1 MSPSRGAAGL
11 DSSGIAGF
19 GPFIELFRMRPR
31 GRYAGRRSVEEQRAE
46 RCVRSPHLID
56 PQPYGA
62 FERQDD
68 VPSFAIVPDDL
79 NGHQQPFVVQ
89 IEYFYRRPATRLFP
103 IDEIERQ
110 PVRSVVL
117 VADIDGHGL
126 VARSRIERDDRARV
140 PRSTSVFRYRGPA
153 VVRSRRDMQPARFGE
168 ADRVGEF
175 GQSDSVGAVRLV
187 VAEDVTLASVLAR
200 PVAPCRRVLH
210 GGLRACIS
218 ERFFRGAAQLAGIR
232 GADLVF
238 AGPYPVIVYEQR
250 VLGALVGRLLGGPF
264 AQQHRADR
272 STRLRNPDR
281 SPCPVR
287 DYEASP
293 ARFQIEGV
301 AEVRV
306 FPPSAERDEP
316 AFCWESLC

>member
-1 MSPSRGAAGL
+1 M
-11 DSSGIAGF
+11 
-19 GPFIELFRMRPR
+19 
-31 GRYAGRRSVEEQRAE
+31 
-46 RCVRSPHLID
+46 
-56 PQPYGA
+56 
-62 FERQDD
+62 
-68 VPSFAIVPDDL
+68 
-79 NGHQQPFVVQ
+79 
-89 IEYFYRRPATRLFP
+89 
-103 IDEIERQ
+103 
-110 PVRSVVL
+110 
-117 VADIDGHGL
+117 
-126 VARSRIERDDRARV
+126 
-140 PRSTSVFRYRGPA
+140 
-153 VVRSRRDMQPARFGE
+153 
-168 ADRVGEF
+168 
-175 GQSDSVGAVRLV
+175 
-187 VAEDVTLASVLAR
+187 AEDVPLASVLAR

-301 AEVRV
+301 ADGSVRSRHAAADRMHV
-306 FPPSAERDEP
+306 GRKVRSGEKASESRRKGPDAENFLGQPFRDAGAPRMSQARIAALVVDRRAVRSE
-316 AFCWESLC
+316 